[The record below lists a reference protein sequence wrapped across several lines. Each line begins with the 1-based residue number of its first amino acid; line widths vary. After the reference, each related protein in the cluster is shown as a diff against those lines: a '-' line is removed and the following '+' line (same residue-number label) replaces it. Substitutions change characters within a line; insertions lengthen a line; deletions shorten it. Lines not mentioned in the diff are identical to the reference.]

1 MNPERVRE
9 VQQLWVVALN
19 YLKYADGLKDEG
31 RTYEDLVTTPD
42 PVVLARSADLDS
54 AAIRLASLD
63 ELLNGGMNAVRD
75 RAYPKDPNSPKAIW
89 PVEYMHI
96 FLRDAI
102 AHAEPLEGVDKVG
115 HIKRQEWLRKQMLAN
130 SLAGVVKAHNRLR
143 KDIEKLCKSAATLD
157 KWMRRDVG
165 MWLSTMNT
173 RGRTPQSRPSV
184 V

>member
-89 PVEYMHI
+89 PVEYVHI
-96 FLRDAI
+96 FLRDAV
-102 AHAEPLEGVDKVG
+102 AHAEPLEGVDRAG
-115 HIKRQEWLRKQMLAN
+115 HIKRQEWLRKQTLAD

-165 MWLSTMNT
+165 RWLSTMNM
-173 RGRTPQSRPSV
+173 RGRTPQSRSSV

>member
-1 MNPERVRE
+1 VNPERARE
-9 VQQLWVVALN
+9 VQQLWAVALN
-19 YLKYADGLKDEG
+19 YLKYADGLRKEG
-31 RTYEDLVTTPD
+31 RTYEHFMTTPD

-75 RAYPKDPNSPKAIW
+75 RAYPRDPNSPKAIW

-96 FLRDAI
+96 FLRDAV
-102 AHAEPLEGVDKVG
+102 AHAEPLEGVDKAG
-115 HIKRQEWLRKQMLAN
+115 HNKRQEWLRKQTLAD
-130 SLAGVVKAHNRLR
+130 SLAGVVKAQTRLR

-157 KWMRRDVG
+157 KWMRREVG
-165 MWLSTMNT
+165 RWLSTMNT
-173 RGRTPQSRPSV
+173 RGRTSQSRSSV